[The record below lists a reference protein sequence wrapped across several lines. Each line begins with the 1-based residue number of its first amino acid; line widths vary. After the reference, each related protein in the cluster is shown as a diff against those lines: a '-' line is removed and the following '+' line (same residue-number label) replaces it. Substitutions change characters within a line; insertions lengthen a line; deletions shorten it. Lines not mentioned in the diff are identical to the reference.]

1 MGQGD
6 DTTAQRLRLLQTEF
20 LQPGSRVPGDGRSA
34 TRTTSPAPLH
44 LGILDHLTASVT
56 EVVDHVHAEVP
67 DAGRYRGT
75 IDGVYDWM
83 RDHTE
88 DLAPERQNVREAL
101 IYRQGLE
108 HAIAAGNT
116 KVIRPHRCPACRTLG
131 LMWREQAGHAAC
143 TNRRCVDEHGLS
155 RTWSLAR
162 LAQQHIADQKL
173 RAVGT
178 T

>member
-6 DTTAQRLRLLQTEF
+6 DTTAQRLRLLELEF
-20 LQPGSRVPGDGRSA
+20 LVPGDNGPGDGRSA
-34 TRTTSPAPLH
+34 TRTTSPALVN
-44 LGILDHLTASVT
+44 LGILDHMNRAVA
-56 EVVDHVHAEVP
+56 EVVEHVQAENP
-67 DAGRYRGT
+67 QARPYSGGAAGIYT
-75 IDGVYDWM
+75 WM
-83 RDHTE
+83 HENDT
-88 DLAPERQNVREAL
+88 APERQDVREAL

-116 KVIRPHRCPACRTLG
+116 KVIRPHRCPACRTYG
-131 LMWREQAGHAAC
+131 LFWREQAGHAAC
-143 TNRRCVDEHGLS
+143 VNRHCVDEHGLS
-155 RTWSLAR
+155 RTWSLER